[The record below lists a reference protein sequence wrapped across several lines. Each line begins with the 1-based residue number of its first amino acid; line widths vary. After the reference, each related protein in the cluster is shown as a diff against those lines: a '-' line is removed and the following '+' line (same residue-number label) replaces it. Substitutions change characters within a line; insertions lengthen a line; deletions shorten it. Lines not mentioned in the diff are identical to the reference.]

1 MKQGTLILRVIMLV
15 LFFGVLAYFGV
26 YIWNSLTD
34 NTATAALYTYTA
46 EERLESKGYFFRD
59 EVTLSQHSELAEL
72 LCAEG
77 EKVGAGDPVARIYS
91 SAEGYQLQ
99 QELDEARST
108 LDSLKYILSR
118 TGEAAETVALD
129 DEIVDTFTGLRS
141 SVSAGRLGKLSDE
154 ADELRSLI
162 FRRDYS
168 YNGNDTLTQQ
178 IDAAQAR
185 VDELAARASSA
196 YETVTAP
203 AAGLYS
209 AAVDGFEGVLT
220 LEALEGLTPSGLTR
234 LAGAQQSAAAGSVG
248 KIITSSGWYFAC
260 NLSTEQ
266 CKNLYKGANVTLRFA
281 DSGRDFPAQVLR
293 VSDEENGLVTVTFH
307 AKEYAPQLTAL
318 RNQSVSI
325 ITSQATGFRVPK
337 RAVRVNEDGALG
349 VYRVSGAQASWV
361 EVTILWEEEDYYL
374 IAQAPKLDEEGNQ
387 AEQTTMEKAAR
398 LRDGDTIVVKGE
410 AMHDGKVVAG

>member
-15 LFFGVLAYFGV
+15 FFFGVLAYFGV

-46 EERLESKGYFFRD
+46 EERLESRGYFFRD
-59 EVTLSQHSELAEL
+59 EVTLSQRSELAEI

-108 LDSLKYILSR
+108 LESLNYILSR
-118 TGEAAETVALD
+118 TGESAETVALD
-129 DEIVDTFTGLRS
+129 DEIVDTFTGLRA
-141 SVSAGRLGKLSDE
+141 SVSAGQLGKLADE

-185 VDELAARASSA
+185 VDELTARASSA

-234 LAGAQQSAAAGSVG
+234 LAGAQQSAAGSVG

-260 NLSTEQ
+260 NLSTQQ
-266 CKNLYKGANVTLRFA
+266 CENLYKGASVTLRFA

-293 VSDEENGLVTVTFH
+293 VSDEENGLVTVTFYS
-307 AKEYAPQLTAL
+307 KEYAPQLTAL

-337 RAVRVNEDGALG
+337 RAVRVAEDGSLG
-349 VYRVSGAQASWV
+349 VYRISGAQASWV

-374 IAQAPKLDEEGNQ
+374 IAQPTKLDDEGKPV
-387 AEQTTMEKAAR
+387 EQTTMEKASR
-398 LRDGDTIVVKGE
+398 LRDGDMIVVKGE